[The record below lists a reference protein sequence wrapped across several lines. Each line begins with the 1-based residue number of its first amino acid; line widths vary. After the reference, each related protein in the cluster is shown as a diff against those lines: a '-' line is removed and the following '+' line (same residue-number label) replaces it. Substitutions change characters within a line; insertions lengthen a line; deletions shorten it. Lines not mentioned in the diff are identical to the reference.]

1 MIGGIL
7 TWGGTVIRARLQAQ
21 RNRLDAGQQ
30 ALTLVDQS
38 QKQQAMLSAALERSL
53 ANELS
58 ARAREVATGDLLQEI
73 HVHLI
78 GARLRCHDVEMRF
91 GLEPTVFPLIPA
103 FPWKI
108 ASDDTALTTGTGDR
122 STTNGVDETA
132 SAGKVHS

>member
-1 MIGGIL
+1 MINIASLWETWSGPGGAIIGGFL

-30 ALTLVDQS
+30 ALTLVEQS

-73 HVHLI
+73 HIDLV

-91 GLEPTVFPLIPA
+91 GLPPTDFPLIPA
-103 FPWKI
+103 FPWRVTPESPV
-108 ASDDTALTTGTGDR
+108 A
-122 STTNGVDETA
+122 
-132 SAGKVHS
+132 